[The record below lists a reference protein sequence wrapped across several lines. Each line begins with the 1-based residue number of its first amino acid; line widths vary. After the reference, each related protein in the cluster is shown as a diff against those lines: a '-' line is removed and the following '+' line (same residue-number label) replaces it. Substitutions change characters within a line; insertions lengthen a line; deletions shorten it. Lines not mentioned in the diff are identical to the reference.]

1 MKDIYIRLSTLKEN
15 IYVGFVCYAFHLLL
29 FQILAPLRFLHNTKK
44 FVFFFSFD
52 TQIQNKLNRNLITCI
67 YKVEGCTSTFGQ

>member
-1 MKDIYIRLSTLKEN
+1 
-15 IYVGFVCYAFHLLL
+15 
-29 FQILAPLRFLHNTKK
+29 
-44 FVFFFSFD
+44 VFFFSFD

>member
-29 FQILAPLRFLHNTKK
+29 FQILAPLRFLHNIKK
-44 FVFFFSFD
+44 FVFSFSFLL
-52 TQIQNKLNRNLITCI
+52 THK
-67 YKVEGCTSTFGQ
+67 YKIN